1 MHNKMAEKVL
11 RADILFF
18 DSNPIGRITTR
29 FSKDMTIIDIMLP
42 NATVFVT
49 QGIMRSLTVVV
60 TVSMVNPWL
69 LIVVAVSLV
78 YMYYITSLGIKPMV
92 DSQRFDQQFTGP
104 INTTFSMVISGMTT
118 LRSYR

>member
-42 NATVFVT
+42 NSTVFVT
-49 QGIMRSLTVVV
+49 QGVMRSLTVVI
-60 TVSMVNPWL
+60 TVSLLNPWL
-69 LIVVAVSLV
+69 LIVVALGFI
-78 YMYYITSLGIKPMV
+78 YMTYITSLGIKPMV
-92 DSQRFDQQFTGP
+92 DS
-104 INTTFSMVISGMTT
+104 
-118 LRSYR
+118 